1 MVDIREE
8 KRVEMK
14 SESESDSESESM
26 SQTVE
31 GTSGEPEV
39 MIQPIK
45 EENEEVSKTE
55 DVTVD
60 TLASND
66 STDKLETDELVTKA
80 SESIAQVELK
90 EPETVSEEDEPEV
103 KPEVVMQEVSVPV
116 VSASAPV
123 KEVEEVP
130 VVEEIVEKKESPKEP
145 EPPVE
150 IDNEAPVAIP
160 TTDGLETTTGNDQF
174 LLFPTI

>member
-55 DVTVD
+55 DVTA
-60 TLASND
+60 ASND

-80 SESIAQVELK
+80 SEYVAQVGLK
-90 EPETVSEEDEPEV
+90 QPEKNSEKDEV
-103 KPEVVMQEVSVPV
+103 KPEVVVPEVSVPV
-116 VSASAPV
+116 VSASVPV
-123 KEVEEVP
+123 QEVETVFHP
-130 VVEEIVEKKESPKEP
+130 PADPPRKK
-145 EPPVE
+145 
-150 IDNEAPVAIP
+150 
-160 TTDGLETTTGNDQF
+160 
-174 LLFPTI
+174 